1 MALFHTSIVAYST
14 YMDYLVCTIVV
25 YSVLLNSY
33 SVILIAG
40 QAIGGLI
47 QPECFGAGV
56 TATAE
61 CRAQLL

>member
-1 MALFHTSIVAYST
+1 
-14 YMDYLVCTIVV
+14 MDYLMCTIAV

-47 QPECFGAGV
+47 QPECLGASV
-56 TATAE
+56 TSTAE